1 MYENETDGRVKWIVS
16 GVVLF
21 LFLVVLLI
29 MNPFAMVQSQQVGI
43 ITKFGAIDGTIGEG
57 LHLVNP
63 FTTNVVKMDITTQ
76 QLAVP
81 ASAASKDLQSVSTQ
95 VSVNYN
101 LDSSKVVDIYR
112 ELKTEYSTRVI
123 EPSVQEAVKGATA
136 KYTAEELI
144 TKREEVK
151 GVIYQDLKLRLATRN
166 IIVTEVLITNF
177 DFSPAFNQAVEA
189 KVQAEQD
196 ALASKNKLE
205 QTKYEAEQK
214 VVTAK
219 AEAESIR
226 IQAEAVTSQ
235 GGADY
240 VKLKAIEK
248 WNGNVPTTMVP
259 NATVPFIDLNQ

>member
-1 MYENETDGRVKWIVS
+1 MKKIIFGVS
-16 GVVLF
+16 VLV
-21 LFLVVLLI
+21 LLIVVLLI
-29 MNPFAMVQSQQVGI
+29 NPFTQVESQQVGI
-43 ITKFGAIDGTIGEG
+43 ITKFGAIEGTVGEG
-57 LHLVNP
+57 LHVINP
-63 FTTNVVKMDITTQ
+63 FTTDVVKMDITTQ

-81 ASAASKDLQSVSTQ
+81 ANAASKDLQSVSTQ

-101 LDSSKVVDIYR
+101 LDSSKVVDVYR
-112 ELKTEYSTRVI
+112 ELKNEYSFRVI
-123 EPSVQEAVKGATA
+123 EPSIQEAVKGATA

-151 GVIYQDLKLRLATRN
+151 GIIFQDLKTRLATRN

-177 DFSPAFNQAVEA
+177 DFSPSFNQAVEA

-214 VVTAK
+214 VVSAT
-219 AEAESIR
+219 AEAEAIR
-226 IQAEAVTSQ
+226 IQAQAVTSQ

-240 VKLKAIEK
+240 VKLKTIEK
-248 WNGNVPTTMVP
+248 WNGAGCTQYCGLDT
-259 NATVPFIDLNQ
+259 ATGLLINK

>member
-1 MYENETDGRVKWIVS
+1 MSQVKIIV
-16 GVVLF
+16 GIVALF
-21 LFLVVLLI
+21 LLI
-29 MNPFAMVQSQQVGI
+29 GLIAIVNPFTVIQSQQIGI
-43 ITKFGAIDGTIGEG
+43 VTHFGAIDGTVGEG
-57 LHLVNP
+57 LHVINP
-63 FTTNVVKMDITTQ
+63 FTTDVVKMDITTQ
-76 QLAVP
+76 KIVTP
-81 ASAASKDLQSVSTQ
+81 SNAASKDLQSVSTV

-101 LDSSKVVDIYR
+101 LDSSKVIDIYR
-112 ELKTEYSTRVI
+112 EFKNEYAERIIS
-123 EPSVQEAVKGATA
+123 PSVQEAVKSATA

-151 GVIYQDLKLRLATRN
+151 GTIYQDLKTRLATRD

-177 DFSPAFNQAVEA
+177 DFSPSFNEAVEA
-189 KVQAEQD
+189 KVKAEQD
-196 ALASKNKLE
+196 ALAAKNKLE

-214 VVTAK
+214 VVSAT

-248 WNGNVPTTMVP
+248 WNGDVPSHMIP
-259 NATVPFIDLNQ
+259 NATVPFIDLN